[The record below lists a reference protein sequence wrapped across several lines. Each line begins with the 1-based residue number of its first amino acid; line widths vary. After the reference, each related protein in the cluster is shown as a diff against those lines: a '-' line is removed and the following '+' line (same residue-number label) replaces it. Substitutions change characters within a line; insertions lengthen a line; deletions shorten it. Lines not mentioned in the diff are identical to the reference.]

1 MSASPVLLSVPLSGN
16 TVFASEGEDKKGPC
30 SMSRDVGSGTLVS
43 GPS

>member
-16 TVFASEGEDKKGPC
+16 TAFASEGEDKKGPC
-30 SMSRDVGSGTLVS
+30 SMSRDVGGGTSVS